1 MKATAFLMA
10 SLSSCLSMAQEDT
23 PMTEHEVECTTEL
36 QNSCYMLT
44 LITEF
49 RVMEEKLQ
57 TTVEKTAN
65 NSGKNEI
72 KRRQRCSSPSVC
84 SPVRGVYYFSF
95 FFHAGGSEDSH
106 TTLFKNGECMPITSD
121 PKSITLQ
128 LGVGDQVYIRLRA
141 NAHVWPS
148 HTSFNGFLLS
158 QV

>member
-1 MKATAFLMA
+1 M
-10 SLSSCLSMAQEDT
+10 LSHVRSCLSMAQEDT

-65 NSGKNEI
+65 NTSL
-72 KRRQRCSSPSVC
+72 RR
-84 SPVRGVYYFSF
+84 VYYFSF